1 MRRILTLLF
10 IAALLLTPGYAPS
23 AHAHSSARPSA
34 QVATTGTV
42 IKTAN
47 LRAGPGTT
55 FAIVGSAQAGQPVTI
70 LGTNAAGD
78 WYQIGEGRWIA
89 AFLVRVASAPSAA
102 SVPSGL
108 VEAIV
113 TKVIDGDTIHVLIG
127 GVDSP
132 LRYIGVDSPESS
144 DPLFGAKATEA
155 NRKLVEG
162 QKVYLESDVSDVD
175 RYARLL
181 RYVYLADGRMVN
193 EVLAEQGWAYA
204 KAYAPDTKYQSRLV
218 AAQGRGVT
226 AKAGMW
232 EIVGDEAVLKDTR
245 QRTRL
250 ILTHEGFGNLFDRT
264 CRAAEGWVFL
274 FVPLFKRFVAQRNSV
289 YQWRKLA
296 AGKTGCEPKKQ
307 NKQHIALPRFFAD
320 STGMGH
326 WCCLFFQK

>member
-1 MRRILTLLF
+1 MRRILTLIF
-10 IAALLLTPGYAPS
+10 VAALLLTPGYAPM
-23 AHAHSSARPSA
+23 AHAQPSALPSA

-55 FAIVGSAQAGQPVTI
+55 FAIVGSASAGQLVTI
-70 LGTNAAGD
+70 IGTNAAGD

-89 AFLVRVASAPSAA
+89 AFLVKVASAPSAA

-113 TKVIDGDTIHVLIG
+113 TKVVDGDTIHVMIG
-127 GVDSP
+127 GVDTP

-226 AKAGMW
+226 AKVGMW
-232 EIVGDEAVLKDTR
+232 EIAAAPAPAAAAPAAIVESPAVQPTVAPAPAPATGPCLIKGNISSKGEKIYHIPGMRNYDDTVITAGKGERWFCSEEEAV
-245 QRTRL
+245 
-250 ILTHEGFGNLFDRT
+250 
-264 CRAAEGWVFL
+264 
-274 FVPLFKRFVAQRNSV
+274 
-289 YQWRKLA
+289 A
-296 AGKTGCEPKKQ
+296 AGWRRAK
-307 NKQHIALPRFFAD
+307 R
-320 STGMGH
+320 
-326 WCCLFFQK
+326 

>member
-1 MRRILTLLF
+1 MRRILTLIF
-10 IAALLLTPGYAPS
+10 VAALLLTPGYAPS
-23 AHAHSSARPSA
+23 AHAQPSA
-34 QVATTGTV
+34 QVAITGTV

-78 WYQIGEGRWIA
+78 WYQVGEGRWIA
-89 AFLVRVASAPSAA
+89 AFLVKVASAPSAPSAPSAA
-102 SVPSGL
+102 SAPSGL
-108 VEAIV
+108 VEATV
-113 TKVIDGDTIHVLIG
+113 TRVVDGDTIHVMIG
-127 GVDSP
+127 GVDTP
-132 LRYIGVDSPESS
+132 LRYIGIDSPESS

-218 AAQGRGVT
+218 AAQGRGAT
-226 AKAGMW
+226 AKVGMW
-232 EIVGDEAVLKDTR
+232 EIAAAPAPAAAAPAAIVESPVVQPTVAPAPSQAAGACDIKGNISSKGEKIYHVRGMRNYDDTIITEGKGERWFCSEQEAV
-245 QRTRL
+245 
-250 ILTHEGFGNLFDRT
+250 
-264 CRAAEGWVFL
+264 
-274 FVPLFKRFVAQRNSV
+274 
-289 YQWRKLA
+289 A
-296 AGKTGCEPKKQ
+296 AGWRRAK
-307 NKQHIALPRFFAD
+307 R
-320 STGMGH
+320 
-326 WCCLFFQK
+326 